1 MNPFRRAA
9 VPVDVEAGERVL
21 AWADGATGPVAGTR
35 EALYLPGGHRVP
47 WEQVE
52 SADWDLE
59 TTTLTVSEVGNWGV
73 ARPVHALVLDEPA
86 RLLQLV
92 RERVTATVVL
102 QRHVA
107 VHDKAGVRV
116 IARRAPTG
124 TRELTWLFEYDAGI
138 DPEDPLVVQAAQ
150 ETLTAARDEVGE
162 RSP

>member
-9 VPVDVEAGERVL
+9 VPVDVEPGERVL
-21 AWADGATGPVAGTR
+21 AWATGAGGAVAGTR
-35 EALYLPGGHRVP
+35 EALYLSGGHRVP

-59 TTTLTVSEVGNWGV
+59 ARTLTVSEVGSWGES
-73 ARPVHALVLDEPA
+73 RPVHALELDEPA

-92 RERVTATVVL
+92 RERVTATVLL

-124 TRELTWLFEYDAGI
+124 SREVT
-138 DPEDPLVVQAAQ
+138 
-150 ETLTAARDEVGE
+150 
-162 RSP
+162 